1 MENFIGVVSACQKW
15 RLCEWGDRDLHYCRW
30 RRRGEVDQTSQMSRH
45 RRSSGPLCSA
55 FSTTPSLFNR
65 WRRRRSSGCIALGF
79 IRKLIFSLF
88 HFLGLFDF
96 LEIDVSWSET
106 QTQVPEYP
114 PVSAVLIHE
123 ILLVMKFGEAVCDGD
138 APYVCTT
145 SR

>member
-1 MENFIGVVSACQKW
+1 MGFPVGYTEVFLPK
-15 RLCEWGDRDLHYCRW
+15 LFLH
-30 RRRGEVDQTSQMSRH
+30 TLS
-45 RRSSGPLCSA
+45 
-55 FSTTPSLFNR
+55 F
-65 WRRRRSSGCIALGF
+65 LGF

-96 LEIDVSWSET
+96 LETDVSWSET

-114 PVSAVLIHE
+114 LVSTVLIHE

>member
-1 MENFIGVVSACQKW
+1 
-15 RLCEWGDRDLHYCRW
+15 
-30 RRRGEVDQTSQMSRH
+30 MSRC

-65 WRRRRSSGCIALGF
+65 WRRRKSSGCIALGF

-96 LEIDVSWSET
+96 LETDVSWSET
-106 QTQVPEYP
+106 QTQVSEYP
-114 PVSAVLIHE
+114 PVSAVLIRE

-138 APYVCTT
+138 APYLSGPLDGSQSEVVLDEMQDEFNQRLWAASGIT
-145 SR
+145 